1 MGAKQFAMVDA
12 DGTIHRHPPRDN
24 QLTGDVIIISGTDAR
39 IRWLRLALDC
49 TKSGTGECRCPD
61 GCMVEVYKGT
71 DHWYPVYDYDML
83 EFGRHSWPM

>member
-24 QLTGDVIIISGTDAR
+24 QLTGDVIIISGADAR
-39 IRWLRLALDC
+39 IRWLRGCWDSFN
-49 TKSGTGECRCPD
+49 TD